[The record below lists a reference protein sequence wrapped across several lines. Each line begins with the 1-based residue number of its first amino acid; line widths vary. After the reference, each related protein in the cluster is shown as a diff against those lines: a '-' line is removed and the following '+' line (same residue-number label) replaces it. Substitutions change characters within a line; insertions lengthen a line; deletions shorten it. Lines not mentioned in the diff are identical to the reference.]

1 MEKKKPFSRDI
12 VRLDNIKD
20 TVDLIVEKLREDVL
34 NKLKRFGGVVG
45 ISGGIDSSVC
55 LALTAKAFGPEKI
68 VALIMPEKDSSTESE
83 ILAMELAK
91 KFGVKSLFLENI
103 TNILEGFRC
112 YERRDVAVKR
122 VFPEYNPLT
131 YKMKIGIRQRGLFN
145 NLPPVFSL
153 TVIDQNGNNKEQP
166 LNVNEY
172 LQIVAASNFKQRTR
186 MSMLYYYAETYHYAV
201 IGTANKHETE
211 QGFFVKY
218 GDGGAD
224 VMPIGNLYKIQV
236 YQLAKYLEIP
246 EGIINRI
253 PTTDTYPAEQTQEE
267 FFYQLPFDLMDLYW
281 YGFENEY
288 SSNEVAKIMG
298 ETTERVEAIFRNFAR
313 KRKTT
318 EYLKLSPIRDY
329 FHG

>member
-1 MEKKKPFSRDI
+1 MDKKKPFTKNI
-12 VRLDNIKD
+12 VRLENVQSV
-20 TVDLIVEKLREDVL
+20 VDQIVEKLREDVIH
-34 NKLKRFGGVVG
+34 KLKRFGGVVG

-55 LALTAKAFGPEKI
+55 LALAAKAFGPEK
-68 VALIMPEKDSSTESE
+68 VVTLMMPEKDSNPESE
-83 ILAMELAK
+83 ILARELAE
-91 KFGVKSLFLENI
+91 KFEVKSLFLENI
-103 TNILEGFRC
+103 TSVLEGFGC
-112 YERRDVAVKR
+112 YERRDEAVQR
-122 VFPEYNPLT
+122 IFPDYNPLT
-131 YKMKIGIRQRGLFN
+131 HKMKIGIKQRGLFN

-153 TVIDQNGNNKEQP
+153 TVLDQNGNEKELP
-166 LNVNEY
+166 LNVKDY

-186 MSMLYYYAETYHYAV
+186 MAMLYYYAEVYYYSV
-201 IGTANKHETE
+201 IGTPNKHETE

-224 VMPIGNLYKIQV
+224 VMPIGNLYKTQV
-236 YQLAKYLEIP
+236 YQLAEYLGIP
-246 EGIINRI
+246 EGIISRI

-288 SSNEVAKIMG
+288 SGNEVASIMG